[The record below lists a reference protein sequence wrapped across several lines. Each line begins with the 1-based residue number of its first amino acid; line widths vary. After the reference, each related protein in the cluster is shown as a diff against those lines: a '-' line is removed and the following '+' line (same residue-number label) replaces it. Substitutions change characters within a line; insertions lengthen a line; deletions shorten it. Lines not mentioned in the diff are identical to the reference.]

1 MPGAIRISRKST
13 LLFSLSIIFAAGLA
27 TLYLQSERTFYFWDY
42 ASYADKAFNTSSIF
56 VQNPLAALRSVY
68 FSTGLEYNDYF
79 ALPLIPLI
87 LLFKYSR
94 LGYILGLALVYYI
107 PLAIIYGKIART
119 LFPAVLNIGWI
130 TFFIGLAIP
139 PLWVSAL
146 RGFPDLGASLLIAT
160 AVLIYLQDPELKQWL
175 KRGLLIGFFSALAMV
190 FRRHFA
196 YSSVALFF
204 CVGITSFI
212 RALSTGKWKILAA
225 LRAPVSGSPLVGR
238 LSGTNYVT
246 LYQSYALAPPQVS
259 AFFVGAYGILWVLA
273 IGGLIAGVYEYRVK
287 PNRAGIGVA
296 QLSFIPLF
304 GVVSFVL
311 WILVPRQASVQ
322 YTLHLA
328 PFIIIGIAALTAWMI
343 SRLRSNTRVITL
355 SGLAFV
361 LGGNLWAG
369 LAPTSLVPIQTIFNY
384 PPLYRADYDEVVRLT
399 AYLRRAAAGGKK
411 IYVVR
416 ILRS

>member
-1 MPGAIRISRKST
+1 MERGAI
-13 LLFSLSIIFAAGLA
+13 LA
-27 TLYLQSERTFYFWDY
+27 
-42 ASYADKAFNTSSIF
+42 
-56 VQNPLAALRSVY
+56 VLRSVI
-68 FSTGLEYNDYF
+68 TQ
-79 ALPLIPLI
+79 
-87 LLFKYSR
+87 
-94 LGYILGLALVYYI
+94 LGAALV
-107 PLAIIYGKIART
+107 A
-119 LFPAVLNIGWI
+119 FVL
-130 TFFIGLAIP
+130 T
-139 PLWVSAL
+139 VS
-146 RGFPDLGASLLIAT
+146 
-160 AVLIYLQDPELKQWL
+160 
-175 KRGLLIGFFSALAMV
+175 
-190 FRRHFA
+190 
-196 YSSVALFF
+196 
-204 CVGITSFI
+204 
-212 RALSTGKWKILAA
+212 LAA
-225 LRAPVSGSPLVGR
+225 PSLVGR

-287 PNRAGIGVA
+287 SNLAGIGVA

-322 YTLHLA
+322 YTLHLD

-343 SRLRSNTRVITL
+343 SRLRSNTRVIAL

-369 LAPTSLVPIQTIFNY
+369 LAPTSLVPIQTTFNY

-411 IYVVR
+411 IYVVDSSQLMNR
-416 ILRS
+416 DLLYQAERAIY